1 MTDGAWRIEP
11 LLAAPAGGRRRGG
24 PLPPELARRYGA
36 DLSIALRD
44 DRPTIV
50 SNFVSTIDGVVAFD
64 REGRTG
70 GREVSGHSA
79 PDRFLMGLVRA
90 TSDAVLNG
98 AGTVRSGAHGWT
110 PASLH
115 PASAGAYA
123 EWRQA
128 LGLTPQP
135 TAVIVTGSGSI
146 DRDHP
151 GLHDPDVP
159 VILVTTDDGASR
171 LARLGLPRHVDV
183 VGAGRGSAVD
193 LPSLIDVFRQRD
205 LELVVCE
212 GGPTLLAGMLG
223 EHLIDELFLT
233 VAPQIAGRSDT
244 APRLSLVEGLGF
256 AVGEAPWA
264 RLESVM
270 RGENHL
276 FLRYRL
282 DGSPDGDGGTS

>member
-1 MTDGAWRIEP
+1 VTDPAWRIEP
-11 LLAAPAGGRRRGG
+11 LFAAPTHGRRRGG
-24 PLPPELARRYGA
+24 ALPADLAERYGA
-36 DLSIALRD
+36 DLSIELRD
-44 DRPTIV
+44 DRPTII

-98 AGTVRSGAHGWT
+98 AGTVRTGAHGWT

-115 PASAGAYA
+115 PASAAAYA
-123 EWRQA
+123 SWREA

-135 TAVIVTGSGSI
+135 TAVVVTGSGAM
-146 DRDHP
+146 DPNHP

-159 VILVTTDDGASR
+159 VVIVSTDDGASR
-171 LARLGLPRHVDV
+171 LGRLGLPSHVDV
-183 VGAGRGSAVD
+183 VAAGTRSAVK
-193 LPSLIDVFRQRD
+193 LPSLIDVFRERD
-205 LELVVCE
+205 LQLVVCE

-223 EHLIDELFLT
+223 EGLIDELFLT

-244 APRLSLVEGLGF
+244 QRRLSLVEGLGF
-256 AVGEAPWA
+256 PVGEAPWA

-270 RGENHL
+270 RAESHL
-276 FLRYRL
+276 FLRYRM
-282 DGSPDGDGGTS
+282 DGSPDGEGGKP